1 MPEKGTLHATI
12 RWEMEM
18 VCGDFPPTWAG
29 GGEGFRGEVE
39 SLWYVFEWKYMMY
52 CVSLCK
58 LKFVFPCVNVHAIS
72 IQGSP

>member
-12 RWEMEM
+12 RLEM
-18 VCGDFPPTWAG
+18 VCGDFPPTWAWG

-39 SLWYVFEWKYMMY
+39 SLWCVFEWIYKMY

-58 LKFVFPCVNVHAIS
+58 LKFVFPCVNVHVIS
-72 IQGSP
+72 IKGSP